1 MSSDKGECYDGFEK
15 ASGKNGLAGRK
26 KDKGRMCKREQ
37 WSTTKTKLW

>member
-1 MSSDKGECYDGFEK
+1 MSSDKGNVMTDLKRQAERI
-15 ASGKNGLAGRK
+15 GLAGRK